1 MIENISKYEI
11 TRDVNF
17 DFTIFIPTW
26 NNLGFILN
34 CLDSIKKNSMLK
46 IQPIVIINDG
56 KDGTLDWFL
65 NQNEFDYIHS
75 IENIGICY
83 ALNIAR
89 SLVKS
94 DYIIYAN
101 DDMYFLP
108 DWDKNLL
115 LEIQKIG
122 NKAFMLSSTMIEP
135 DDTGNKCISLG
146 NYGKTLADFQEKRL
160 MGEYQQYFRT
170 DWKGSTWP
178 PNVVHRDVWD
188 LVGGFSVEFSP
199 GMYSDPDF
207 SMKLYQAGVRHF
219 KGVGNSL
226 VYHFGS
232 KSTKRVK
239 KNKGR
244 NTFLMK
250 WGMTANHFSKVYLQ
264 TGSPWD
270 EKGVKVSENYA
281 SKMINT
287 LKRMLGALE

>member
-146 NYGKTLADFQEKRL
+146 NYGITLADFQEKRL
-160 MGEYQQYFRT
+160 MSEYQQYFRT

-270 EKGVKVSENYA
+270 EKVVKVSENYA

>member
-1 MIENISKYEI
+1 MIENIKKYE
-11 TRDVNF
+11 TTKDVNF
-17 DFTIFIPTW
+17 DFTILIPTW
-26 NNLGFILN
+26 NNHGFILN
-34 CLDSIKKNSMLK
+34 CLESIKKNSILK
-46 IQPIVIINDG
+46 IQPIIIINDG
-56 KDGTLDWFL
+56 MDGTLDWFL
-65 NQNEFDYIHS
+65 NQNEFDYIHAG
-75 IENIGICY
+75 ENIGICY

-94 DYIIYAN
+94 DFIIYAN

-108 DWDKNLL
+108 DWDKHLL
-115 LEIQKIG
+115 LEIKKIG
-122 NKAFMLSSTMIEP
+122 SNNFMLSSTMIEP

-146 NYGKTLADFQEKRL
+146 NYGKTLDDFQEKKL
-160 MGEYQQYFRT
+160 LEEYQQHIRA

-178 PNVVHRDVWD
+178 PNVIHRDVWD

-250 WGMTANHFSKVYLQ
+250 WGMTASHFSKVYLQ
-264 TGSPWD
+264 TGNRWD
-270 EKGVKVSENYA
+270 EKPIKVEENFTG
-281 SKMINT
+281 KMINK
-287 LKRMLGALE
+287 LKRMLGALD

>member
-1 MIENISKYEI
+1 MLENIKKYEL
-11 TRDVNF
+11 TKDVFF
-17 DFTIFIPTW
+17 DFTILIPTW

-34 CLDSIKKNSMLK
+34 CLESIKKNSTLK

-56 KDGTLDWFL
+56 TDGTLDWFL
-65 NQNEFDYIHS
+65 NQKEIDYIHS
-75 IENIGICY
+75 EKNIGICY

-94 DYIIYAN
+94 DYIMYAN

-108 DWDKNLL
+108 DWDKNLMIN
-115 LEIQKIG
+115 IQKTG
-122 NKAFMLSSTMIEP
+122 HNNFMFSSTMIEP
-135 DDTGNKCISLG
+135 DETGNKCISLG
-146 NYGKTLADFQEKRL
+146 NYGKTLVDFQEKEL
-160 MGEYQQYFRT
+160 LEQYHRHIRS

-178 PNVVHRDVWD
+178 PNVVHRDIWD
-188 LVGGFSVEFSP
+188 LVGGFSIEFSP

-207 SMKLYQAGVRHF
+207 SMKLFHAGVRHF

-250 WGMTANHFSKVYLQ
+250 WGMTANYFSKVYLE
-264 TGSPWD
+264 TGMEWND
-270 EKGVKVSENYA
+270 HQVKVKEDKISNI
-281 SKMINT
+281 INK
-287 LKRMLGALE
+287 LKRMLGAI

>member
-1 MIENISKYEI
+1 MIENIRKYEI
-11 TRDVNF
+11 TKDVNF
-17 DFTIFIPTW
+17 DFTMFIPTW

-34 CLDSIKKNSMLK
+34 CLESIKKNSILK

-56 KDGTLDWFL
+56 KDGTLKWFT
-65 NQNEFDYIHS
+65 NQNEFDFIHS
-75 IENIGICY
+75 VENIGICY

-122 NKAFMLSSTMIEP
+122 HQAFMLSSTMIEP

-146 NYGKTLADFQEKRL
+146 NYGKTLSDFQEKKL
-160 MGEYQQYFRT
+160 LNEYHQYCRP

-178 PNVVHRDVWD
+178 PNVVHRDMWD
-188 LVGGFSVEFSP
+188 LVGGFSIEFSP

-207 SMKLYQAGVRHF
+207 SMKLYLAGVRHF

-264 TGSPWD
+264 TGSPWN
-270 EKGVKVSENYA
+270 EQEAMISENYA
-281 SKMINT
+281 SRMINT
-287 LKRMLGALE
+287 IKRMLGALE

>member
-1 MIENISKYEI
+1 
-11 TRDVNF
+11 
-17 DFTIFIPTW
+17 
-26 NNLGFILN
+26 
-34 CLDSIKKNSMLK
+34 
-46 IQPIVIINDG
+46 
-56 KDGTLDWFL
+56 
-65 NQNEFDYIHS
+65 
-75 IENIGICY
+75 
-83 ALNIAR
+83 
-89 SLVKS
+89 
-94 DYIIYAN
+94 
-101 DDMYFLP
+101 
-108 DWDKNLL
+108 
-115 LEIQKIG
+115 
-122 NKAFMLSSTMIEP
+122 
-135 DDTGNKCISLG
+135 
-146 NYGKTLADFQEKRL
+146 
-160 MGEYQQYFRT
+160 
-170 DWKGSTWP
+170 
-178 PNVVHRDVWD
+178 
-188 LVGGFSVEFSP
+188 
-199 GMYSDPDF
+199 MYSDPDF

>member
-1 MIENISKYEI
+1 MLENIKKYEL
-11 TRDVNF
+11 TKDVFF
-17 DFTIFIPTW
+17 DFAVLIPTW
-26 NNLGFILN
+26 NNLGFILH
-34 CLDSIKKNSMLK
+34 CLDSIKKNSTLK

-56 KDGTLDWFL
+56 ADGTLDWFL
-65 NQNEFDYIHS
+65 NQKEIDYIHS
-75 IENIGICY
+75 GENIGICY

-94 DYIIYAN
+94 DYIMYAN

-108 DWDKNLL
+108 DWDKNLMIN
-115 LEIQKIG
+115 IQKTG
-122 NKAFMLSSTMIEP
+122 HNNFMFSSTMIEP
-135 DDTGNKCISLG
+135 DETGNKCISLG
-146 NYGKTLADFQEKRL
+146 NYGKTLVDFQEKKL
-160 MGEYQQYFRT
+160 LEQYQRHIRT

-178 PNVVHRDVWD
+178 PNVVHRDIWD
-188 LVGGFSVEFSP
+188 LVGGFSIEFSP

-207 SMKLYQAGVRHF
+207 SIKLFQAGVRHF

-250 WGMTANHFSKVYLQ
+250 WGMTANYFSKVYLE
-264 TGSPWD
+264 TGMEWNEDP
-270 EKGVKVSENYA
+270 VKIKKENI
-281 SKMINT
+281 SVIINK
-287 LKRMLGALE
+287 LKRMLGAIQ

>member
-1 MIENISKYEI
+1 MIENIKKYEI
-11 TRDVNF
+11 TKDVNF

-34 CLDSIKKNSMLK
+34 CLESIKKNSILK
-46 IQPIVIINDG
+46 IQAIVIINDG
-56 KDGTLDWFL
+56 KDGTLHWFL
-65 NQNEFDYIHS
+65 NQNEYDYIHS
-75 IENIGICY
+75 VENIGICY

-122 NKAFMLSSTMIEP
+122 NKEFMISSTMIEP

-146 NYGKTLADFQEKRL
+146 NYGKTLSDFQEKKL
-160 MGEYQQYFRT
+160 LNEYQQHFRP

-178 PNVVHRDVWD
+178 PNVVHRDIWD
-188 LVGGFSVEFSP
+188 LVGGFSIEFSP

-270 EKGVKVSENYA
+270 EQRVNVLDNYVSR
-281 SKMINT
+281 MINT
-287 LKRMLGALE
+287 LKRMFGALD